1 MTKGPQITDEVKT
14 LIAKVHKEHP
24 KWTNTMI
31 RNEVSS
37 IVRKRD
43 SSLPKGWPS
52 KFAIDRIM
60 PGIRER
66 AKLSKSA
73 PNPIDQP
80 WTVQS
85 MGNSR
90 YEIPPEALPSVL
102 QVWFFAKQMGN
113 NLSIREALWV
123 GRLHT
128 AITDIEALYQNSD
141 LASAM
146 ESLAEMAGIE
156 DFAGTEAVNLSLFSA
171 MTGHVITSKEAKSV
185 GMASMGGPKGEHLYM
200 VPWMGRFEAN
210 MLEVNMSKEYWDALR
225 KSYEVAEKI
234 KLERKG
240 DAK

>member
-1 MTKGPQITDEVKT
+1 MAKGPQITDEVKT
-14 LIAKVHKEHP
+14 LIAKLHKEHP
-24 KWTNTMI
+24 KWTNTVI

-37 IVRKRD
+37 IVCQRD

-66 AKLSKSA
+66 AKRSKSA
-73 PNPIDQP
+73 QNPIDQP

-85 MGNSR
+85 MGNSK

-113 NLSIREALWV
+113 NLSIREVRWV
-123 GRLHT
+123 SRLHT
-128 AITDIEALYQNSD
+128 AITDIEALYQNSS
-141 LASAM
+141 LASDM

-156 DFAGTEAVNLSLFSA
+156 DFLGTEAVNLFLFSK

-185 GMASMGGPKGEHLYM
+185 GMGSMEIGPKGEHLYL
-200 VPWMGRFEAN
+200 VPWLGRFEAN
-210 MLEVNMSKEYWDALR
+210 MPKECWDALR
-225 KSYEVAEKI
+225 RSYESAEKI
-234 KLERKG
+234 KLGRKG
-240 DAK
+240 GRK